1 MADYHEMWQ
10 GLNIDLKT
18 HDLLCDALPPL
29 YEGIYLDQEN
39 RPQAMDYFN
48 MVVAEVHGARIKE
61 LMDFKAMG
69 NKVVGA
75 FCIYVP
81 EELVLAAGSQLV
93 GLCAGSE
100 FWVAPGEKVLPR
112 NTCPL
117 VKAGVGARVSRTCPY
132 FQSVDLIV
140 GENTC
145 DGKKKAWEILAEE
158 APMYVMD
165 MPNKKSEAGLEL
177 WRREVGSLRT
187 KLEELTGKDIT
198 FSGLKLAIDKVNG
211 KRKALQELNNLRK
224 SRVVPISG
232 KDALLVSEIAFY
244 DDVDRFTEKTRE
256 LTDECRIRSARGDS
270 PFRPEAKR
278 IMVTGSP
285 LVLPNWKL
293 HHIIESTG
301 NPVVVEE
308 NCTGTRYY
316 EKLADGT
323 ASDLDGL
330 IENIANRYIDGINCA
345 CFSPNEGRLD
355 DIVRLAREYDVDGVI
370 DCSLSFCTTYLTE
383 GTKVRSRLKEE
394 GIPVL
399 GLETGYD
406 SGDEGQLKTRIEAFI
421 ETLDR

>member
-1 MADYHEMWQ
+1 MADYHGMWKE
-10 GLNIDLKT
+10 LNIDLKT

-39 RPQAMDYFN
+39 RPESMDYFN

-61 LMDFKAMG
+61 LMDFKAKG
-69 NKVVGA
+69 KKVVGA

-100 FWVAPGEKVLPR
+100 FWVTPGEKVLPR

-117 VKAGVGARVSRTCPY
+117 VKAGVGARISRTCPY

-145 DGKKKAWEILAEE
+145 DGKKKAWEILAKE

-165 MPNKKSEAGLEL
+165 MPNVKSDSGTALWKNEVNALASRLEN
-177 WRREVGSLRT
+177 
-187 KLEELTGKDIT
+187 LTGNVISPSD
-198 FSGLKLAIDKVNG
+198 LKKAIGKVNA
-211 KRKALQELNNLRK
+211 KRTALQELNGLRK
-224 SRVVPISG
+224 EDIVPISG

-244 DDVDRFTEKTRE
+244 DDVDRFVDKVRDLTE
-256 LTDECRIRSARGDS
+256 ECRKRVAEGKS
-270 PFRPEAKR
+270 PFRPGAKR

-293 HHIIESTG
+293 HHLIETTG

-316 EKLADGT
+316 EQKVDGSPSDMEGLMDNLA
-323 ASDLDGL
+323 S
-330 IENIANRYIDGINCA
+330 RYIDNIHCA
-345 CFSPNEGRLD
+345 CFTPNEGRLD
-355 DIVRLAREYDVDGVI
+355 DIVRLAREYRVDGVI

-383 GTKVRSRLKEE
+383 GVKVRSRLREE

-399 GLETGYD
+399 SLETGYE

-421 ETLDR
+421 ETLD

>member
-1 MADYHEMWQ
+1 MADYHGMWKD
-10 GLNIDLKT
+10 LNIDLKT

-29 YEGIYLDQEN
+29 YEEIYLDQEN
-39 RPQAMDYFN
+39 RPESMDYFN

-61 LMDFKAMG
+61 LMDFKAEG

-100 FWVAPGEKVLPR
+100 FWVPPGEKVLPR

-117 VKAGVGARVSRTCPY
+117 VKAGVGARISRTCPY

-165 MPNKKSEAGLEL
+165 IPNVKSRSGMALWKSEVKSLSEELE
-177 WRREVGSLRT
+177 
-187 KLEELTGKDIT
+187 KLTGKTIT
-198 FSGLKLAIDKVNG
+198 SSNLKEAIEKVNA
-211 KRKALQELNNLRK
+211 KRIALQKLNDLRK
-224 SRVVPISG
+224 GDVVPISG

-244 DDVDRFTEKTRE
+244 DDVDRFVEKVE
-256 LTDECRIRSARGDS
+256 VLTDECVERVQKGET
-270 PFRPEAKR
+270 PF
-278 IMVTGSP
+278 T
-285 LVLPNWKL
+285 PN
-293 HHIIESTG
+293 
-301 NPVVVEE
+301 
-308 NCTGTRYY
+308 
-316 EKLADGT
+316 D
-323 ASDLDGL
+323 
-330 IENIANRYIDGINCA
+330 
-345 CFSPNEGRLD
+345 GRLD
-355 DIVRLAREYDVDGVI
+355 DIVRLAKEYRVDGII
-370 DCSLSFCTTYLTE
+370 DYSLSFCTTYLTE
-383 GTKVRSRLKEE
+383 GTKVRDRLKQE

-399 GLETGYD
+399 SLETGYE

-421 ETLDR
+421 ETLE

>member
-1 MADYHEMWQ
+1 MADYHGMWKE
-10 GLNIDLKT
+10 LNIDLKT

-29 YEGIYLDQEN
+29 YEGIYLDQGN
-39 RPQAMDYFN
+39 RPETMDYFN

-61 LMDFKAMG
+61 LMDFKAKG

-100 FWVAPGEKVLPR
+100 FWVPPGEKVLPR

-117 VKAGVGARVSRTCPY
+117 VKAGVGARISRTCPY

-165 MPNKKSEAGLEL
+165 IPNVKSRSGMALWKSE
-177 WRREVGSLRT
+177 VKSLSE
-187 KLEELTGKDIT
+187 KLEKLTGKTIT
-198 FSGLKLAIDKVNG
+198 SSNLKEAIEKVNA
-211 KRKALQELNNLRK
+211 KRIALQKLNDLRK
-224 SRVVPISG
+224 GDVVPISG

-244 DDVDRFTEKTRE
+244 DDVDRFVEKVQV
-256 LTDECRIRSARGDS
+256 LTDECVERVQKGET
-270 PFRPEAKR
+270 PFNPGAKR

-293 HHIIESTG
+293 HHLVESTG

-316 EKLADGT
+316 EQTVDGSP
-323 ASDLDGL
+323 SDLGGL
-330 IENIANRYIDGINCA
+330 MDNLASRYIENIHCA
-345 CFSPNEGRLD
+345 CFTPNDGRLD
-355 DIVRLAREYDVDGVI
+355 DIVRLAKEYRVDGII
-370 DCSLSFCTTYLTE
+370 DYSLSFCTTYLTE
-383 GTKVRSRLKEE
+383 GTKVRDRLKQE

-399 GLETGYD
+399 SLETGYE

-421 ETLDR
+421 ETLE